1 MLPKD
6 EVVIVHSSD
15 LHLGADSG
23 LLESSAAN
31 LPVLYG
37 VLAAAEQQ
45 RAHLVILA
53 GDVFDHNR
61 QAPEVVEAVAGTMAG
76 SRVPIVILPGNHDPL
91 TPDSVYRRPEF
102 DTSERV
108 HVLGLEAKTALFQEL
123 ELEVWGRAHTDYLD
137 MQPLPDPPERT
148 TRWQLAV
155 AHGHYV
161 EDPPDSER
169 LLGSWLIRQ
178 EQLTASAADYVAL
191 GHWNRAVRVGNG
203 RVPAYYS
210 GSPSY
215 AGTVNVI
222 RLHRDHG
229 VEVEQVPVDED

>member
-1 MLPKD
+1 MD
-6 EVVIVHSSD
+6 EIVIVHSSD
-15 LHLGADSG
+15 LHLGADSMFD
-23 LLESSAAN
+23 ESSAAN
-31 LPVLYG
+31 LPVLYQ

-45 RAHLVILA
+45 RADLVILA

-61 QAPEVVEAVAGTMAG
+61 QAADVVASAAGTMAG
-76 SRVPIVILPGNHDPL
+76 SRAPIVILPGNHDPL
-91 TPDSVYRRPEF
+91 TPDSVYRRAEF
-102 DTSERV
+102 DVRGRV
-108 HVLGLEAKTALFQEL
+108 HVLGLEGNASLFRDL
-123 ELEVWGRAHTDYLD
+123 DLEVWGKAHTDYLD
-137 MQPLPDPPERT
+137 MEPLAEPPARR

-161 EDPPDSER
+161 EDPPDSNR

-178 EQLTASAADYVAL
+178 QHLTASAADYVAL
-191 GHWNRAVRVGNG
+191 GHWNRAVRVGDE

-222 RLHRDHG
+222 RLNPDRG
-229 VEVEQVPVDED
+229 VEVTQVPVDED